1 MNIPF
6 LDNWRKR
13 HGGTRRTALAAAV
26 RTDPEGVA
34 ELFAECEL
42 LRARAAQCGLELD
55 DRPASLSALD
65 QLPPIWRD
73 DPEELPWVGN
83 DAGLYLGTVLVR
95 TVPGAVW
102 DILAGGKPVVRLAS
116 GREIDVV
123 AAGLD
128 WAMSGSPELSE
139 MYAESA
145 ESGPEVKTR

>member
-13 HGGTRRTALAAAV
+13 QGGTRTVSLAAAV
-26 RTDPEGVA
+26 ETDPDGVA

-42 LRARAAQCGLELD
+42 LRARAAQGGLELD
-55 DRPASLSALD
+55 DSPASLTALD
-65 QLPPIWRD
+65 QLPPVWRD

-102 DILAGGKPVVRLAS
+102 DILAGGQPVVRLAS

-123 AAGLD
+123 TAGLD

>member
-13 HGGTRRTALAAAV
+13 QGGTREMALAAAV
-26 RTDPEGVA
+26 ETDPDGVA

-55 DRPASLSALD
+55 DSPVSLSALD
-65 QLPPIWRD
+65 QLPPVWRD

-95 TVPGAVW
+95 TVPGAAW
-102 DILAGGKPVVRLAS
+102 DILAGGKPVVRLTS

-145 ESGPEVKTR
+145 ESGPEAKTR

>member
-13 HGGTRRTALAAAV
+13 QGGTHGVALAAAV
-26 RTDPEGVA
+26 RTDPDGIA

-42 LRARAAQCGLELD
+42 LRARAGQAGLELD
-55 DRPASLSALD
+55 DSPASLSALD
-65 QLPPIWRD
+65 QLPPLWRD
-73 DPEELPWVGN
+73 DPEELPWLGN

-95 TVPGAVW
+95 TVPGAAW
-102 DILAGGKPVVRLAS
+102 DILAGGRPVVRLAS

-145 ESGPEVKTR
+145 ESGPGAKAR

>member
-1 MNIPF
+1 MNLSF

-13 HGGTRRTALAAAV
+13 VGGTREAALAAAV
-26 RTDPEGVA
+26 ETDPEGVA

-55 DRPASLSALD
+55 DTPASLSALD

-95 TVPGAVW
+95 TVSGAAW
-102 DILAGGKPVVRLAS
+102 GILAGGKPVVRLAS

-123 AAGLD
+123 TAGLD

-145 ESGPEVKTR
+145 ESGPEAKTR

>member
-13 HGGTRRTALAAAV
+13 TGGTREAALAAAV
-26 RTDPEGVA
+26 ETDPDGVA

-55 DRPASLSALD
+55 DSPASLSALD

-95 TVPGAVW
+95 TVTGAAW
-102 DILAGGKPVVRLAS
+102 DILAGGKPVVRLSS

-145 ESGPEVKTR
+145 ESGPEAKTR

>member
-13 HGGTRRTALAAAV
+13 QGGTRAAGLAAAV
-26 RTDPEGVA
+26 ETDPDGVA

-42 LRARAAQCGLELD
+42 LRSRAAQCGLELD
-55 DRPASLSALD
+55 DSPASLSALD

-102 DILAGGKPVVRLAS
+102 DILAGGGPVVRLSS

-145 ESGPEVKTR
+145 ESGPEAKTR

>member
-1 MNIPF
+1 MNLSF

-13 HGGTRRTALAAAV
+13 MGGTREAALAAAV
-26 RTDPEGVA
+26 ETDPEGVA
-34 ELFAECEL
+34 GLFAECEL

-55 DRPASLSALD
+55 DSPASLSALD

-95 TVPGAVW
+95 TVTGAAW

-145 ESGPEVKTR
+145 ESGPEAKTR

>member
-13 HGGTRRTALAAAV
+13 QGGTRTVSLAAAV
-26 RTDPEGVA
+26 ETDPDGVA

-42 LRARAAQCGLELD
+42 LRARAAQGGLELD
-55 DRPASLSALD
+55 DSPASLTALD
-65 QLPPIWRD
+65 QLPPVWRD

-95 TVPGAVW
+95 TVPNAAW
-102 DILAGGKPVVRLAS
+102 DILAGGQPVVRLAS

-123 AAGLD
+123 TAGLD

>member
-1 MNIPF
+1 MNISF

-13 HGGTRRTALAAAV
+13 MGGTREAALAAAV
-26 RTDPEGVA
+26 EADPEGVA

-55 DRPASLSALD
+55 DTPASLSALD

-95 TVPGAVW
+95 TVSGAAW
-102 DILAGGKPVVRLAS
+102 DILAGGRPVVRLAS

-145 ESGPEVKTR
+145 ESGPEAKTR

>member
-1 MNIPF
+1 MNFPF

-13 HGGTRRTALAAAV
+13 VGGTREAALAEAV
-26 RTDPEGVA
+26 ETDPDGVA

-42 LRARAAQCGLELD
+42 LRARAGDCGLELD
-55 DRPASLSALD
+55 DSPASLSELD

-95 TVPGAVW
+95 TVPGAAW

-145 ESGPEVKTR
+145 ESGPEAKAR